1 MKCLARVIPRA
12 EVDQGI
18 TQRDQFNSDEF
29 PIRETLVREPHQNSL
44 DGRSPLFHGPVTT
57 RIRLV
62 EPAIENAAYWGGVL
76 EPLRP
81 HLQASRLD
89 LTGIDLSMPRILLI
103 EDFGTTGLL
112 GNADD
117 KDDLNFSDFW
127 RRFGLSHKKGAA
139 AGRWGLGKL
148 VFSSASSIGTFF
160 GLTVRADDP
169 SRERLLMGQAVLNN
183 HKIGQTDY
191 APHVFFAVP
200 AADDFQLPERDY
212 STVEAFRKAAC
223 LTRVDEPG
231 LSIAILCLR
240 EGLEPDRLMPY
251 VITNYFFP
259 ILTGRLVVEM
269 GDKKIDTASF
279 DELAKS
285 HGGPE
290 LADGSL
296 INFIRQVDRV
306 RGAAPGIL
314 LGADWVKEG
323 VAEGLSDADL
333 ERARTSFLAGEMVGI
348 RAPVQLRRKTGAILS
363 SYVDA
368 YLQASPAESKGQAV
382 YVRGDITIPGES
394 RSFRGRKTLAAL
406 LALEGSVVE
415 FLGDAENPAHT
426 RWIGSADKLTAK
438 WSSAAEKVSAVK
450 RLLNDLNDI
459 LTEVETR
466 IDETA
471 LIEFFSIPTPATPE
485 AKKKPKRP
493 PPPPPSP
500 PPPRPATLKPKAFH
514 VAAKGGGF
522 LIRGNPAADIP
533 LPYQIKLIAA
543 YGVRRGNPF
552 KKHKPLDFD
561 FRAAG
566 ALSAKAA
573 GASWTATEPNTI
585 LIDVAS
591 HDFKFEVTG
600 FDTERDLEL
609 NVRR

>member
-44 DGRSPLFHGPVTT
+44 DGRSQHFKGPVTT
-57 RIRLV
+57 RIRLI
-62 EPAIENAAYWGGVL
+62 EPSAENASYWSELL

-81 HLQASRLD
+81 HLEASRLD
-89 LTGIDLSMPRILLI
+89 MTGVELAMPRILLI

-112 GNADD
+112 GNPDD
-117 KDDLNFSDFW
+117 KDELNFSDFW
-127 RRFGLSHKKGAA
+127 RRFGLSHKKGGA

-160 GLTVRADDP
+160 GLTIRADDP
-169 SRERLLMGQAVLNN
+169 SGERLLMGQAVLNN
-183 HKIGQTDY
+183 HKIGAVNY

-200 AADDFQLPERDY
+200 ADDDFQLPSRDS
-212 STVEAFRKAAC
+212 STIDAFRKAAGI
-223 LTRVDEPG
+223 TRTNEPG
-231 LSIAILCLR
+231 LSIAVLCLR
-240 EGLEPDRLMPY
+240 EGLEPTKLMPH

-269 GDKKIDTASF
+269 GDKKIDAASF
-279 DELAKS
+279 DELAES

-296 INFIRQVDRV
+296 IQFIRRVDTARSV
-306 RGAAPGIL
+306 APGTS
-314 LGADWVKEG
+314 LGSDWIKQG
-323 VAEGLSDADL
+323 VAKSLTEAELKDVRS
-333 ERARTSFLAGEMVGI
+333 SFAAGELVSV
-348 RAPVQLRRKTGAILS
+348 RAPVDLRRKGGATLQTF
-363 SYVDA
+363 VDA
-368 YLQASPAESKGQAV
+368 YLQAAPDSSKGQAV

-394 RSFRGRKTLAAL
+394 RSFRGRKTMAAL
-406 LALEGSVVE
+406 LASDTSIVE
-415 FLGDAENPAHT
+415 FLGDSENPAHT
-426 RWIGSADKLTAK
+426 RWVGSADKLTAK
-438 WSSAAEKVSAVK
+438 WSSAGEKVSAIK

-459 LTEVETR
+459 VTEAETR

-471 LIEFFSIPTPATPE
+471 LIEFFSIPTPVAPE
-485 AKKKPKRP
+485 GTKKPKPIP

-500 PPPRPATLKPKAFH
+500 PPHQNPRAFN
-514 VAAKGGGF
+514 VTPRAGGF
-522 LIRGNPAADIP
+522 VIRGNPAAIVP
-533 LPYQIKLIAA
+533 VPYQIRVVAA

-552 KKHKPLDFD
+552 KRHKPQDFD
-561 FRAAG
+561 FRGSGSIVATVTG
-566 ALSAKAA
+566 AT
-573 GASWTATEPNTI
+573 WHATEPNTI
-585 LIDVAS
+585 LVDVAS
-591 HDFKFEVTG
+591 PDFKFEVAG